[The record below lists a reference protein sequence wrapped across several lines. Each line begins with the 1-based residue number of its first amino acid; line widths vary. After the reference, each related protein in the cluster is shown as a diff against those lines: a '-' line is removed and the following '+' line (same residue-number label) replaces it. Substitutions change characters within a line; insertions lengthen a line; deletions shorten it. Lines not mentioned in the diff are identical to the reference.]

1 MIFFRVHAPRSG
13 RMGAAHS
20 IDMSSQE
27 GPSLPQGQGIS
38 KELAEIVRGVS
49 GAGLGEPLS
58 RHLQVGGGATR
69 RDSAAADDGC
79 TPGDQRASGAGDGVL
94 SPGVRDAPAA
104 RGEPMRADAKG
115 RRAVRAR
122 RLFRRGGGDGAWH
135 MHVPPGRM
143 LAVDIETT
151 GLDPR
156 VDEVTCACAFDPD
169 GGVARA
175 FVFGRDGAAAREEFL
190 ALLDGA
196 PRLCAFNGAR
206 FDLPFLARRW
216 GLSAAR
222 VGAWVRKLVDPFEA
236 SKLALGRTFS
246 LDRLL
251 AANGLAGKT
260 GSGLHAVALARAGQ
274 WDELAE
280 YCMHDTRM
288 THAAAAMP
296 ALRLPDFVPRGKNK

>member
-1 MIFFRVHAPRSG
+1 M
-13 RMGAAHS
+13 
-20 IDMSSQE
+20 
-27 GPSLPQGQGIS
+27 
-38 KELAEIVRGVS
+38 
-49 GAGLGEPLS
+49 
-58 RHLQVGGGATR
+58 
-69 RDSAAADDGC
+69 
-79 TPGDQRASGAGDGVL
+79 
-94 SPGVRDAPAA
+94 
-104 RGEPMRADAKG
+104 
-115 RRAVRAR
+115 RAR
-122 RLFRRGGGDGAWH
+122 RLFRRGAADGVWH
-135 MHVPPGRM
+135 LHIPPGRM

-156 VDEVTCACAFDPD
+156 VDDVTCACAYDPGD
-169 GGVARA
+169 GVARA

-190 ALLDGA
+190 GLLDSA

-216 GLSAAR
+216 GLGADR

-260 GSGLHAVALARAGQ
+260 GSGLHAVRLAREGR
-274 WDELAE
+274 WEELAE

-296 ALRLPDFVPRGKNK
+296 ALRLPEAGARARLKG

>member
-1 MIFFRVHAPRSG
+1 
-13 RMGAAHS
+13 
-20 IDMSSQE
+20 MSSREEQ
-27 GPSLPQGQGIS
+27 PASQGQGIS

-58 RHLQVGGGATR
+58 RHLQVGGGAAR
-69 RDSAAADDGC
+69 HDGEAADGAC
-79 TPGDQRASGAGDGVL
+79 APGDQRAAGAGDGVL
-94 SPGVRDAPAA
+94 PAGVRDASAA
-104 RGEPMRADAKG
+104 RARPMSTAAPHAAGG
-115 RRAVRAR
+115 RRMVRAR

-135 MHVPPGRM
+135 LHVPPGRM

-156 VDEVTCACAFDPD
+156 VDDVTCACAFDPD

-216 GLSAAR
+216 GLGAAR

-236 SKLALGRTFS
+236 SKLALARTFS

-260 GSGLHAVALARAGQ
+260 GSGLHAVALARAGR

-296 ALRLPDFVPRGKNK
+296 ALRLPEYQPAKRARGPF